1 MSYES
6 HESLSAAMDGEV
18 SSFELRRLIERLP
31 EERALSEKWQR
42 YHLAQQT
49 LHNSTPAALT
59 PEIDLVSRVRDALE
73 DEESHHM
80 TQTAVQDQPQV
91 VGSDTN
97 HWWKPFASMAV
108 AASVTAVVI
117 LGGQR
122 FTQDGVELPTAP
134 ANDPQL
140 ALNAP
145 APASSNLQRTQFGSD
160 LSTDASV
167 IRTSYEEPDVIR
179 LSQGLKSYIDQ
190 HNQLISDSQP
200 SWDAHWLPDG
210 FTRIR
215 HEVMPH
221 AEIMVYSDGRHSV
234 SVSIE
239 PKGHQKVPA
248 GVTQSGD
255 VVAVG
260 MNKGDQFVAVVGDV
274 PLMIADRIA
283 ASVTQ
288 SQSQVH

>member
-18 SSFELRRLIERLP
+18 SSFELRRLVERLP
-31 EERALSEKWQR
+31 EERVLSEKWQR
-42 YHLAQQT
+42 YHLAQQS
-49 LHNSTPAALT
+49 LHNAAPSAFAL
-59 PEIDLVSRVRDALE
+59 EIDLVSRVRDALE
-73 DEESHHM
+73 NEETHHV
-80 TQTAVQDQPQV
+80 TQTPEQEKQV
-91 VGSDTN
+91 VGSDTQ

-122 FTQDGVELPTAP
+122 FTQEGVELPTASVS
-134 ANDPQL
+134 DPQL

-145 APASSNLQRTQFGSD
+145 AVTSSNIQRTQFGSG
-160 LSTDASV
+160 LGNESSV
-167 IRTSYEEPDVIR
+167 IRTSYDEPDVIR

-190 HNQLISDSQP
+190 HNQLISDTQP
-200 SWDAHWLPDG
+200 TWDAHWLPDG

-239 PKGHQKVPA
+239 PKGRQKVPA

-260 MNKGDQFVAVVGDV
+260 MNKGEQFVAVVGDV

-288 SQSQVH
+288 SQTQVH